1 VLIAVLQMIF
11 GNAVHS
17 KGIVDCSFVL
27 IVLVTTTSYG
37 EGLGW
42 HKKGV

>member
-1 VLIAVLQMIF
+1 VLIAVLQMIL
-11 GNAVHS
+11 GNVVHS
-17 KGIVDCSFVL
+17 KG

-42 HKKGV
+42 HIKGVQEK